1 MFVAF
6 DLLHQNGESTAQL
19 PLIER
24 KERLK
29 RLFKKEIQ
37 GLRYN
42 EHVTGDGPRFREH
55 ACKLGLE
62 GVISKR
68 ADRPY
73 APGDR
78 GIWVKS
84 KCLKRGVRGRR
95 LDRSRG
101 KPVAYRR
108 PAAGLLHRRRSIAP
122 RRSGGHRHGLAPRQ
136 VARAPGAAPPP
147 SRDRPGLSP
156 FLNEI
161 GQNAGLSQPAASEE
175 AAFCCSTG
183 TAFRSGRTEHRKQ

>member
-29 RLFKKEIQ
+29 RLLKKEIQ

-42 EHVTGDGPRFREH
+42 EHVTGDDPRFREH

-73 APGDR
+73 APCC
-78 GIWVKS
+78 WVTIPTMDA
-84 KCLKRGVRGRR
+84 CTTL
-95 LDRSRG
+95 
-101 KPVAYRR
+101 VAQA
-108 PAAGLLHRRRSIAP
+108 PA
-122 RRSGGHRHGLAPRQ
+122 
-136 VARAPGAAPPP
+136 
-147 SRDRPGLSP
+147 
-156 FLNEI
+156 
-161 GQNAGLSQPAASEE
+161 
-175 AAFCCSTG
+175 
-183 TAFRSGRTEHRKQ
+183 